1 MRRAASI
8 AMAFAL
14 AAACAF
20 APARARALSSLAE
33 GPGNDSQAPARLVI
47 DLPVRVNPKI
57 SVTITVSAVDG
68 AGGLLMDYAGAGAL
82 HGAAFS
88 PKGGEAAPVPIV
100 FKSGQAVLRRVFV
113 REGIL
118 RAEAGGAAGEVE
130 VALQR
135 IPPVLSLAPPLMA
148 IVLALVTRHVVLSL
162 FCGIWLGATF
172 LSGMNPL
179 FGFMRSLDE
188 YFRRGLGNQDH
199 AAIIIFSLCL
209 GGMVGIIAR
218 SGGLHAIASRMA
230 RWASTARN
238 GQIATWLMG
247 VAIFFDDYANTLLVG
262 NTMRPFTDRLR
273 ISREKLAFVVDATA
287 APVASMAAVSTW
299 VGYEIGLIQDSWSP
313 LGLPGSDNIYGVFIR
328 TIPYRFYAIILLFMV
343 FTVALSG
350 RDLGAMYRAERR
362 SRLEGKPLRDGA
374 VPMSDRELAEMR
386 PPEGAPL
393 RWINAALP
401 IGVVIAAVVVGLYY
415 SGSIALGENAASA
428 GLMRILGAADSLS
441 VLLWASA
448 AGSVTAGI
456 LAVSQRV
463 LNISQTMDAWLA
475 GVKAMIV
482 AMVVLVCAWA
492 LGAVCAD
499 LFTAGYVVDRVSG
512 FITLALLPTAV
523 FITAAAISFA
533 TGTSWGTMAILMP
546 VVIPLGYH
554 LSPAGEPPAGPML
567 AAVAAVLSGSCFGD
581 HASPISDTTIL
592 SSMAASCDHVDHV
605 RTQLPY
611 ALLAAGLG
619 IATGYLPAGFGFH
632 PALSIAVGLA
642 AMVAFVMF
650 FGKKVA
656 GREGQEA

>member
-1 MRRAASI
+1 MRKPAAI
-8 AMAFAL
+8 ALFFAL
-14 AAACAF
+14 AVAGVA
-20 APARARALSSLAE
+20 ARAWALSEPTGDPQRASE
-33 GPGNDSQAPARLVI
+33 SPARLVI
-47 DLPVRVNPKI
+47 DLPSKVNPKI
-57 SVTITVSAVDG
+57 SVTITVKALDAFGGPATSYSGGGVLRGASFSA
-68 AGGLLMDYAGAGAL
+68 
-82 HGAAFS
+82 
-88 PKGGEAAPVPIV
+88 KGGQEASVPLV
-100 FKSGQAVLRRVFV
+100 FKSGQAVVRRVFV
-113 REGIL
+113 RERAL
-118 RAEAGGAAGEVE
+118 RAEADGAVGFSEVE
-130 VALQR
+130 LQR

-148 IVLALVTRHVVLSL
+148 IALALITRHVVLSL
-162 FCGIWLGATF
+162 FCGVWLGATF

-209 GGMVGIIAR
+209 GGMVGIIAK
-218 SGGLHAIASRMA
+218 SGGLHAIASGMA

-247 VAIFFDDYANTLLVG
+247 LAIFFDDYANTLLVG

-313 LGLPGSDNIYGVFIR
+313 LGLPGSENIYGVFIR
-328 TIPYRFYAIILLFMV
+328 TIPYRFYAVILLFMV

-350 RDLGAMYRAERR
+350 RDFGAMYRAERR

-374 VPMSDRELAEMR
+374 VPMSDRELTEMM
-386 PPEGAPL
+386 PPEGVRL
-393 RWINAALP
+393 RWINAGLP
-401 IGVVIAAVVVGLYY
+401 IAVVIAAVVAGLYY
-415 SGSIALGENAASA
+415 SGSMALREAAGSA
-428 GLMRILGAADSLS
+428 GVMRILGAADSLS

-463 LNISQTMDAWLA
+463 LNISQTMEAWLA

-512 FITLALLPTAV
+512 FITLGLLPTAV

-546 VVIPLGYH
+546 VVIPLGYN
-554 LSPAGEPPAGPML
+554 LSPAGGAPAGPML
-567 AAVAAVLSGSCFGD
+567 ASVAAVLSGSCFGD

-592 SSMAASCDHVDHV
+592 SSMASSCDHVDHV
-605 RTQLPY
+605 KTQLPY
-611 ALLAAGLG
+611 ALLAAGIG
-619 IATGYLPAGFGFH
+619 IVTGYLPAGYGFH
-632 PALSIAVGLA
+632 PALSIAIGLT
-642 AMVAFVMF
+642 AMVAFVVI
-650 FGKKVA
+650 FGRKTT
-656 GREGQEA
+656 GPDGQGT